1 MTIASR
7 RTDIYH
13 EKIFFYYIVMKFN
26 DLRCMSYSPDAPK
39 SQIFYVFLMN
49 YSAFGMLLPL
59 FQALGAD
66 IRVYKSTRTPSYVG

>member
-26 DLRCMSYSPDAPK
+26 DLRCISCSLDAPK
-39 SQIFYVFLMN
+39 NQIFYVFTMN
-49 YSAFGMLLPL
+49 YSAFGVLWHYFKLYA
-59 FQALGAD
+59 QVCKGD
-66 IRVYKSTRTPSYVG
+66 